1 MRKDLIALS
10 DDSKVWVYQAD
21 KTVDDDTEQ
30 RIKEDLH
37 DFSMNWLSH
46 GTPVDC
52 YVNLFHKRFLVFVAD
67 DTNHVS
73 GCSIDSSVHFI
84 KALEQ
89 KYGLNF
95 FDRLTFAYVEDDE
108 FRFIHNSNLNP
119 AYKSGQI
126 TDDTRMVNNLVKSKE
141 EFLRSWIIP
150 LKESWYK
157 KLIR

>member
-30 RIKEDLH
+30 RIKKDLH

-46 GTPVDC
+46 GTPVDS

-73 GCSIDSSVHFI
+73 GCS
-84 KALEQ
+84 
-89 KYGLNF
+89 
-95 FDRLTFAYVEDDE
+95 
-108 FRFIHNSNLNP
+108 
-119 AYKSGQI
+119 
-126 TDDTRMVNNLVKSKE
+126 
-141 EFLRSWIIP
+141 
-150 LKESWYK
+150 
-157 KLIR
+157 